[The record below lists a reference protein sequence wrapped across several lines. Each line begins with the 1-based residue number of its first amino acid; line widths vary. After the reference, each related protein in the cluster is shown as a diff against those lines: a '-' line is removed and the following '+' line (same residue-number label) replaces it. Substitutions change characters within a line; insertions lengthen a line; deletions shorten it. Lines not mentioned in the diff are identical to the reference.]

1 MAKVYPPSID
11 ELTDRLRCFIEWEM
25 WYRQRMFP
33 NQAGIRREKIREAEG
48 ALDALEKLEAIA
60 RRKVGIAG

>member
-1 MAKVYPPSID
+1 MVKVYPPSID

-25 WYRQRMFP
+25 WYRGRMFP
-33 NQAGIRREKIREAEG
+33 NQLGIRREKIREAEG